1 MNLVLKLLHNKMIKE
16 KIMEIV
22 IIDKRIAPNKAY
34 HPYDIAYRKAFT
46 AHESGTFSNEATKN
60 FVLNEMTP
68 RWYDEGKNHVVDGMK
83 FSRDVDC
90 EEMFINVDSVEELF
104 TYLKEQD
111 GDVRFHSYFYDDNIP
126 TIYIYDW

>member
-1 MNLVLKLLHNKMIKE
+1 
-16 KIMEIV
+16 MEII

-46 AHESGTFSNEATKN
+46 VHESGTFGNEITKRIM
-60 FVLNEMTP
+60 LEEMDYP

-90 EEMFINVDSVEELF
+90 EEMFINVGSAEELF
-104 TYLKEQD
+104 EYLKEQA
-111 GDVRFHSYFYDDNIP
+111 GDVRFQNYRYGDNIP
-126 TIYIYDW
+126 AIYIYDWY